1 MPPAARDCRPLDPA
15 RGANPAPDPGV
26 NGRAEGMALYKRL
39 GRHHETGVA
48 LLRRV
53 FDRCNSHALNGSKLP
68 STTHLFYGRV
78 LTQSSAWPPVRNCPQ
93 RATSAR
99 RRRGARPA
107 LAGHA
112 APDEPILHEPKHGA
126 CVRVRARNERD
137 TAPLRIGQPPLIYD
151 SVLWSDDP
159 GGTPGLYAGFRA
171 ALRTERRWRRLHH
184 TRPQEQRL
192 QIRRPEFPYALL
204 GASGNR
210 AAGAQP
216 GFRINEDGAEYAR

>member
-1 MPPAARDCRPLDPA
+1 M
-15 RGANPAPDPGV
+15 
-26 NGRAEGMALYKRL
+26 
-39 GRHHETGVA
+39 
-48 LLRRV
+48 RRV
-53 FDRCNSHALNGSKLP
+53 FDRCNSHALNGSRSLQHTSVLRQSPDHNLLHGRP
-68 STTHLFYGRV
+68 SEIVHNAQHLRAVARV
-78 LTQSSAWPPVRNCPQ
+78 PDQ
-93 RATSAR
+93 R
-99 RRRGARPA
+99 